1 MQRAADLF
9 PVLWLGVERL
19 MKRQGIQALQRR
31 RFRCCSKQEEGNK
44 IATNI
49 LLRKFN
55 PTEPNRYWCGDI
67 TYIRTT
73 EGWRYLAVWM
83 DLYSRRIIGWKIG
96 NNMEAELVT
105 KALNRALILRRINP
119 SKLVIHTDQ
128 GSQHAGSKYQKLLIK
143 NKINCSMSRKGNCW
157 DNAAM
162 ESFFST
168 YKLENNLDD
177 NSKILLTPLQLQS
190 ETTSWIEE
198 YYNLNRRH
206 SSNDYLSPID
216 YENRALKG
224 SIINEQASKATVHKN
239 GGSPIS
245 KHHIPKE
252 HWPQFHWRAGAASAA
267 NAQPGSSTR
276 ARAAR
281 QCTGSSPRAAR
292 LVLQSSKE

>member
-1 MQRAADLF
+1 MQDRF
-9 PVLWLGVERL
+9 PVLWLVKKLQVARSGYYSWLQRQSNPGKRAKQDEEIAADIEVVFKTHRSRYRSPRIHQELRGNGRHIGRKRVERL

-31 RFRCCSKQEEGNK
+31 RFRCCPKQEEGHK
-44 IATNI
+44 IAINI
-49 LLRKFN
+49 LSRKFN

-73 EGWRYLAVWM
+73 DGWRYLAVWM

-96 NNMEAELVT
+96 SNMESELVT

-128 GSQHAGSKYQKLLIK
+128 GSQYTGSKYQKLLIE

-190 ETTSWIEE
+190 ETTRWIEE

-224 SIINEQASKATVHKN
+224 SIINEQAS
-239 GGSPIS
+239 
-245 KHHIPKE
+245 
-252 HWPQFHWRAGAASAA
+252 
-267 NAQPGSSTR
+267 
-276 ARAAR
+276 
-281 QCTGSSPRAAR
+281 
-292 LVLQSSKE
+292 

>member
-1 MQRAADLF
+1 
-9 PVLWLGVERL
+9 
-19 MKRQGIQALQRR
+19 
-31 RFRCCSKQEEGNK
+31 
-44 IATNI
+44 
-49 LLRKFN
+49 
-55 PTEPNRYWCGDI
+55 
-67 TYIRTT
+67 
-73 EGWRYLAVWM
+73 M

-96 NNMEAELVT
+96 SNMEAELVT

-119 SKLVIHTDQ
+119 SKLVVHTDQ
-128 GSQHAGSKYQKLLIK
+128 GSQYTGSKYQKLLIE

-224 SIINEQASKATVHKN
+224 SIINEQAS
-239 GGSPIS
+239 
-245 KHHIPKE
+245 
-252 HWPQFHWRAGAASAA
+252 
-267 NAQPGSSTR
+267 
-276 ARAAR
+276 
-281 QCTGSSPRAAR
+281 
-292 LVLQSSKE
+292 

>member
-1 MQRAADLF
+1 
-9 PVLWLGVERL
+9 VLWLVKKLQVARSGYYSWLQRQSNPGKRAKQDEEIAADIEVVFKTHRSRYGSPRKRVERL

-31 RFRCCSKQEEGNK
+31 RFRCCPKQEEGNK

-55 PTEPNRYWCGDI
+55 PTAPNLYWCGDI

-96 NNMEAELVT
+96 SNMEAELVT

-128 GSQHAGSKYQKLLIK
+128 GSQYTGSKYQKLLIE

-216 YENRALKG
+216 YENRALKS
-224 SIINEQASKATVHKN
+224 SIINEQAS
-239 GGSPIS
+239 
-245 KHHIPKE
+245 
-252 HWPQFHWRAGAASAA
+252 
-267 NAQPGSSTR
+267 
-276 ARAAR
+276 
-281 QCTGSSPRAAR
+281 
-292 LVLQSSKE
+292 

>member
-1 MQRAADLF
+1 
-9 PVLWLGVERL
+9 

-31 RFRCCSKQEEGNK
+31 RFRRCPKQEEGNK

-49 LLRKFN
+49 LSRKFN
-55 PTEPNRYWCGDI
+55 PTEPNRY
-67 TYIRTT
+67 
-73 EGWRYLAVWM
+73 LAAWI

-96 NNMEAELVT
+96 SNMEAELVT
-105 KALNRALILRRINP
+105 KALNRALISRRINP

-128 GSQHAGSKYQKLLIK
+128 GSQYTGDKYQKLLIE

-198 YYNLNRRH
+198 YYNVNRRH
-206 SSNDYLSPID
+206 SSNNYLSPID
-216 YENRALKG
+216 YENRALKNG
-224 SIINEQASKATVHKN
+224 IIIDKA
-239 GGSPIS
+239 
-245 KHHIPKE
+245 
-252 HWPQFHWRAGAASAA
+252 A
-267 NAQPGSSTR
+267 
-276 ARAAR
+276 
-281 QCTGSSPRAAR
+281 
-292 LVLQSSKE
+292 